1 MTDMRD
7 MRKRVKDLV
16 PYIGVGVVI
25 GIVLLLVPMIIRG
38 FFAILLLLMK
48 NPLEFLIGT
57 TILLLC
63 MYIGEKIIQNKPLN
77 K

>member
-1 MTDMRD
+1 MSDMRD
-7 MRKRVKDLV
+7 MIKKLV
-16 PYIGVGVVI
+16 PYIGLGVVLGVI
-25 GIVLLLVPMIIRG
+25 LLLVPMIIRG
-38 FFAILLLLMK
+38 FFAMLLLLMK
-48 NPLEFLIGT
+48 NPLEFGVGT

>member
-7 MRKRVKDLV
+7 IRKKVKNLV
-16 PYIGVGVVI
+16 PYIGLGVVI

>member
-1 MTDMRD
+1 MRD
-7 MRKRVKDLV
+7 MKRSLKSLV
-16 PYIGVGVVI
+16 PYIGLGVVI
-25 GIVLLLVPMIIRG
+25 GIVMLLVPMIIRG

-48 NPLEFLIGT
+48 NPLEFLVGT

>member
-16 PYIGVGVVI
+16 PYIGLGVVI

-48 NPLEFLIGT
+48 NPLEFLVGT

>member
-7 MRKRVKDLV
+7 MKKSLKRLV
-16 PYIGVGVVI
+16 PYIGLGVVI

>member
-7 MRKRVKDLV
+7 MRKKVKNLV
-16 PYIGVGVVI
+16 PYIGLGVVI

-48 NPLEFLIGT
+48 NPLEFLVGT

>member
-1 MTDMRD
+1 MRD
-7 MRKRVKDLV
+7 MKKSLKRLV
-16 PYIGVGVVI
+16 PYIGLGVVI

-48 NPLEFLIGT
+48 NPLEFLVGT

>member
-7 MRKRVKDLV
+7 IRKRVKDLV
-16 PYIGVGVVI
+16 PYIGLGVVI

>member
-7 MRKRVKDLV
+7 MKRSLKSLV
-16 PYIGVGVVI
+16 PYIGLGVVI
-25 GIVLLLVPMIIRG
+25 GIVMLLVPMIIRG

-48 NPLEFLIGT
+48 NPLEFLVGT

>member
-1 MTDMRD
+1 MRD
-7 MRKRVKDLV
+7 MKRSFKRLV
-16 PYIGVGVVI
+16 PYIGLGVVI

-57 TILLLC
+57 TILAPV
-63 MYIGEKIIQNKPLN
+63 YVYRGEDNTK
-77 K
+77 

>member
-7 MRKRVKDLV
+7 MKRSLKRLV
-16 PYIGVGVVI
+16 PYIGLGVVI

-48 NPLEFLIGT
+48 NPLEFLVGT

>member
-7 MRKRVKDLV
+7 IRKRVKDLV
-16 PYIGVGVVI
+16 PYIGLGVVI

-48 NPLEFLIGT
+48 NPLEFLVGT

-63 MYIGEKIIQNKPLN
+63 MYIGEKILINKPLN

>member
-1 MTDMRD
+1 MRD
-7 MRKRVKDLV
+7 MIKKLV
-16 PYIGVGVVI
+16 PYIGLGVVLGTI
-25 GIVLLLVPMIIRG
+25 LLLVPMIIRG

-48 NPLEFLIGT
+48 NPLEFGVGT

-63 MYIGEKIIQNKPLN
+63 MYIGEKILINKPLN

>member
-7 MRKRVKDLV
+7 MIKKLV
-16 PYIGVGVVI
+16 PYIGLGVVLGAI
-25 GIVLLLVPMIIRG
+25 LLLVPMIIRG
-38 FFAILLLLMK
+38 FFAMLLLLMK
-48 NPLEFLIGT
+48 NPLEFGVGT

>member
-7 MRKRVKDLV
+7 IRKRVKDLV
-16 PYIGVGVVI
+16 PYIGLGVVI

-48 NPLEFLIGT
+48 NPLEFLVGT

>member
-7 MRKRVKDLV
+7 MIKKLV
-16 PYIGVGVVI
+16 PYIGLGVVLGVI
-25 GIVLLLVPMIIRG
+25 LLLVPMIIRG
-38 FFAILLLLMK
+38 FFAMLLLLMK
-48 NPLEFLIGT
+48 NPLEFGVGT

>member
-16 PYIGVGVVI
+16 PYIGLGVVI

>member
-7 MRKRVKDLV
+7 IKKLV
-16 PYIGVGVVI
+16 PYIGLGVVI
-25 GIVLLLVPMIIRG
+25 AIILLLVPMIIRG

-63 MYIGEKIIQNKPLN
+63 MYIWEKIINKPLN

>member
-1 MTDMRD
+1 MRD
-7 MRKRVKDLV
+7 MKRSLKRLV
-16 PYIGVGVVI
+16 PYIGLGVVI

>member
-7 MRKRVKDLV
+7 IKKLV
-16 PYIGVGVVI
+16 PYIGLGVVI
-25 GIVLLLVPMIIRG
+25 AIILLLVPMIIRG

-63 MYIGEKIIQNKPLN
+63 MYIGENIINKPLN

>member
-7 MRKRVKDLV
+7 MKRSFKRLV
-16 PYIGVGVVI
+16 PYIGLGVVI

-63 MYIGEKIIQNKPLN
+63 MYIGEKIIINKPLN

>member
-1 MTDMRD
+1 MRD
-7 MRKRVKDLV
+7 MKKSLKRLV
-16 PYIGVGVVI
+16 PYIGLGVVI

>member
-1 MTDMRD
+1 MRD
-7 MRKRVKDLV
+7 IRKRVKDLV
-16 PYIGVGVVI
+16 PYIGLGVVI

>member
-1 MTDMRD
+1 MRD
-7 MRKRVKDLV
+7 MIKKLV
-16 PYIGVGVVI
+16 PYIGLGVVLGVI
-25 GIVLLLVPMIIRG
+25 LLLVPMIIRG
-38 FFAILLLLMK
+38 FFAMLLLLMK
-48 NPLEFLIGT
+48 NPLEFGVGT

>member
-1 MTDMRD
+1 MRD
-7 MRKRVKDLV
+7 NRFNMKKVKELYL
-16 PYIGVGVVI
+16 YIGIGVVI

-48 NPLEFLIGT
+48 NPLEFGVGT

>member
-1 MTDMRD
+1 MRD
-7 MRKRVKDLV
+7 MKRSLKSLV
-16 PYIGVGVVI
+16 PYIGLGVVLGTI
-25 GIVLLLVPMIIRG
+25 LLLVPMIIRG

-48 NPLEFLIGT
+48 NPLEFGVGT

>member
-7 MRKRVKDLV
+7 IRKRVKDLV
-16 PYIGVGVVI
+16 PYIGLGVVI
-25 GIVLLLVPMIIRG
+25 GIVMLLVPMIIRG

>member
-7 MRKRVKDLV
+7 MKRSLKRLV
-16 PYIGVGVVI
+16 PYIGLGVVI

>member
-1 MTDMRD
+1 MRDMRD
-7 MRKRVKDLV
+7 MIKKLV
-16 PYIGVGVVI
+16 PYIGLGVVLGVI
-25 GIVLLLVPMIIRG
+25 LLLVPMIIRG
-38 FFAILLLLMK
+38 FFAMLLLLMK
-48 NPLEFLIGT
+48 NPLEFGVGT

>member
-1 MTDMRD
+1 MRD
-7 MRKRVKDLV
+7 MKRSLKRLV
-16 PYIGVGVVI
+16 PYIGLGVVI

-48 NPLEFLIGT
+48 NPLEFLVGT